1 MEEDKNHGDVRVLVS
16 GGHDVQVVVL
26 DEGVSAVLGADE
38 RRQGA
43 VLLPVDDQANEL
55 VDDGVVDVAAV
66 VPGYDDLAL
75 HVKEVNCRQSHLDPE
90 VVALQT
96 SRWMKNVTN
105 IFPDMQTLTC

>member
-1 MEEDKNHGDVRVLVS
+1 MKENKNHGDVRVLVS

-26 DEGVSAVLGADE
+26 DEGVTTVLGADE

-43 VLLPVDDQANEL
+43 VLLPVGNQANEL

-66 VPGYDDLAL
+66 IPGYDDLAL

-90 VVALQT
+90 ILAL
-96 SRWMKNVTN
+96 
-105 IFPDMQTLTC
+105 